1 MPGAVKLLNIS
12 KPNPVQKT
20 IHNSSRD
27 KRAEGGKHKK
37 MHKNVCKTIR

>member
-12 KPNPVQKT
+12 KANPVQKT
-20 IHNSSRD
+20 FHNSSRD

-37 MHKNVCKTIR
+37 NAPECM